1 MGSGGVFSLNKA
13 LHVQVLKGWRVAEA
27 VSILGA
33 GEGVGERE
41 GVGEEKG
48 EQGREKLNY

>member
-33 GEGVGERE
+33 GEGVGE
-41 GVGEEKG
+41 
-48 EQGREKLNY
+48 GRELERRKGNKGGRD